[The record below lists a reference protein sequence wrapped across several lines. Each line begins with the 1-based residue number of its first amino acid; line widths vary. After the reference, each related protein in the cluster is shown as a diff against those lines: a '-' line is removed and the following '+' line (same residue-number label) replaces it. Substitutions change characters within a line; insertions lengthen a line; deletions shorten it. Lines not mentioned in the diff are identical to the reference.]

1 MALRKFRHLVPVQ
14 YSNPSAS
21 FSSSPLATTI
31 FCMWR
36 PSRSI
41 KLWRVRKSHP
51 GIKTRSYR
59 SLKDRRSK
67 LKSQPR
73 STLNETKRHWRKV
86 KTISQSFKSE
96 ERWNSRELGN
106 LWCERN
112 WVNENNEK
120 MSECKQKDKTKM
132 GGKWSSEVR
141 DLDSKEV
148 ERSRREPQ
156 SPIRKGRTRLW

>member
-1 MALRKFRHLVPVQ
+1 MALRKFRHLVSVQ
-14 YSNPSAS
+14 CSNPSAS

-96 ERWNSRELGN
+96 GRWNSRELGN
-106 LWCERN
+106 LWYERN
-112 WVNENNEK
+112 CVKEWMRKWVNVNK
-120 MSECKQKDKTKM
+120 KQKLNKWN
-132 GGKWSSEVR
+132 WSSEAR

-156 SPIRKGRTRLW
+156 SRIRKGRTRLW